1 MTKELKQQI
10 DSMVEDYCS
19 DFMDAYQCMDWGISA
34 HEFAEILVENFKMM
48 VADYAKDLDM
58 EDNENED

>member
-10 DSMVEDYCS
+10 EGMVEDYCS

-34 HEFAEILVENFKMM
+34 REFAEILTEKFKVMITQ
-48 VADYAKDLDM
+48 YAAELDE
-58 EDNENED
+58 EDEE

>member
-1 MTKELKQQI
+1 MNSELKQQI

-34 HEFAEILVENFKMM
+34 DEFSKILIEKFKATIAE
-48 VADYAKDLDM
+48 YAADLD
-58 EDNENED
+58 EEE